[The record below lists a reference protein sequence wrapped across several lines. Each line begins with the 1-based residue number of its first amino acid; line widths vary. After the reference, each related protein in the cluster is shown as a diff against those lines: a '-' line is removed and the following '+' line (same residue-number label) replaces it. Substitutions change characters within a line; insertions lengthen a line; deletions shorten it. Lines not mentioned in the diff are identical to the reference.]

1 MEYTSMDYQFPR
13 AYLDGY
19 TSVECLVPLDG
30 KARIERPCK
39 GQGLGLAPYE
49 QLSSH
54 ILDPVEA
61 VVKRRFALY
70 IPWLGKAILVEPGT
84 RVSLVE
90 AFGVQVNHRAR
101 EGDTVRP
108 GTILAYIL
116 TGKGETRTLR
126 AGVEGIIVY
135 IAWGLEGERQRYIYV
150 IAPSGSIRILEVD
163 TGGPREAG

>member
-1 MEYTSMDYQFPR
+1 MEYRATDYQFPR
-13 AYLDGY
+13 AYLDGHE
-19 TSVECLVPLDG
+19 SIECLVPLG
-30 KARIERPCK
+30 GRARVERPCK
-39 GQGLGLAPYE
+39 SQGLGLAPYE
-49 QLSSH
+49 HLTSH

-70 IPWLGKAILVEPGT
+70 IPWKGKALLVEPGT

-90 AFGVQVNHRAR
+90 ALGVQVNHRAR
-101 EGDTVRP
+101 EGDEVRP

-126 AGVEGIIVY
+126 AGVEGVIVY

-150 IAPSGSIRILEVD
+150 IAPSDSIRMLEV
-163 TGGPREAG
+163 G